1 MNGNIQLKCSN
12 YVAFS
17 HFHGEAVNNIGLGL
31 EIIGRSC
38 RGVTILRIP
47 PQKEVKLKEI
57 NPNNSRMYCVH
68 F

>member
-1 MNGNIQLKCSN
+1 MFYTLSPCFEETFKEKSPKIN
-12 YVAFS
+12 
-17 HFHGEAVNNIGLGL
+17 ELGL

-47 PQKEVKLKEI
+47 PQKEVRLKEI